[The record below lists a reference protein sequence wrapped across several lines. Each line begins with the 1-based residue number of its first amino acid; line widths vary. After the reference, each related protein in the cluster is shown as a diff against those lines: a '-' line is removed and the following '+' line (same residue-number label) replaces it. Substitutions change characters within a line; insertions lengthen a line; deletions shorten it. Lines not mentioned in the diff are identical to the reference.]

1 MRLIVGL
8 GNPGDRYR
16 GTRHNAGY
24 RVVAALA
31 ERAGIALDEARYEG
45 RFGAGHV
52 AGHEVG
58 LLLPETFMNASGE
71 AVAQAVNGLGVGDPP
86 HELLVV
92 IDDLDLSLG
101 RLRLR
106 PDGRDGGQKG
116 LRDIQE
122 RLGGEP
128 IPRLRFGI
136 DRPPVGIDPVDLGA
150 APVRTRRR
158 EGAAPGRAARGRR
171 DRLLARGRHRD
182 RDGPLQRP
190 FPRTR
195 RRRMTGLPR
204 AEASGTLRPP
214 R

>member
-24 RVVAALA
+24 RVVASFA
-31 ERAGIALDEARYEG
+31 ERSGIELDEERYEG
-45 RFGAGHV
+45 RFGTGHV
-52 AGHEVG
+52 GAHEVA

-71 AVAQAVNGLGVGDPP
+71 AVSQAMNGLALDDPAAQ
-86 HELLVV
+86 LLVV

-122 RLGGEP
+122 RLDGAP

-136 DRPPVGIDPVDLGA
+136 DRPPVGVDPVDWVLRPFGPEDEKVLRKA
-150 APVRTRRR
+150 VP
-158 EGAAPGRAARGRR
+158 RAADACRCWLDEGTRTAM
-171 DRLLARGRHRD
+171 DRFNG
-182 RDGPLQRP
+182 P
-190 FPRTR
+190 FPEPSA
-195 RRRMTGLPR
+195 GD
-204 AEASGTLRPP
+204 
-214 R
+214 